1 MRVKSR
7 FPTRWDIQLALS
19 SEDQESMHLL
29 EGPLEVWINSRDG
42 GRDACARMKHK
53 DKKSHHS
60 FDIVLVPTYDMMNRV
75 RGCAYHRPY
84 TLAVEQIHEIQTTP
98 WNFFFRDFP
107 FRSIFFESESKIAS
121 EFDNFDFFG
130 GGLDRLGGFNLKLAL
145 TLAFRPIEGLY

>member
-1 MRVKSR
+1 
-7 FPTRWDIQLALS
+7 
-19 SEDQESMHLL
+19 MHLL

-53 DKKSHHS
+53 DKNPIIHLTLFWSQH
-60 FDIVLVPTYDMMNRV
+60 MMNRV